1 MTTPNKKLGEYFF
14 FLALSGPQVMTVCS
28 PSELTHPYAII
39 PSYSV
44 GQL

>member
-14 FLALSGPQVMTVCS
+14 FPALSRPQVMALCS
-28 PSELTHPYAII
+28 PSELTHRYAII

-44 GQL
+44 G